1 MNQKNPSSLQSCC
14 CISHEF
20 CKSASKNPSKI
31 AVIHATKSNTE
42 LIHQP
47 SSDHPPHPPVYQG
60 DVCFTYSE
68 ILEAVDTL
76 SRRLGFI
83 LDGGLDP
90 SLIRPSPSTGP
101 LPTHQSANTPRIVGI
116 YMVPSVEYIIS
127 VLSVLRCGEAFM
139 PLDPSWPKERVLS
152 VVSSSTA
159 NLILCGSTSFDGNH
173 GHYIDNYHWLVDGR
187 GCPVLTI
194 SMQTN
199 LKKHGASPCANMPYP
214 CESKRLRPFCY
225 LMYTSGSTGKPKGV
239 CGTEQGLL
247 NRLIWM
253 QDMYPLCGEE
263 TLLFKTSVGF
273 IDHLQEILGA
283 LLTTCTLVI
292 PPFNVLKENI
302 LSITKYLQD
311 YSINRLVAV
320 PSLMRML
327 FPTIQSSY
335 STKIQSSLKLLV
347 LSGEILHLSLWNS
360 LAKLLP
366 NTAIL
371 NLYGSTEVSG
381 DCTYFD
387 CKRLS
392 SLSEDELLSSVPIG
406 IPIPNCE
413 VALVGED
420 APNSGEIYVSGLCIA
435 TGYFDHDIMPL
446 NDVKVLPGSTFCCSA
461 NENESVLYFKT
472 GDFAK
477 QLPGGD
483 LVFLG
488 RNDRTVKVNGH
499 RIALEEIENT
509 IRMHEDVG
517 DAAVIFNTA
526 EEEVAYLEAYLV
538 TKHGLDCVK
547 SLRYSVRGWMVD
559 KLPLAMIPSHFFFVE
574 SIPMTSSGKVDYTL
588 LASSRS
594 PLSDICSE
602 TNGIPD
608 SNLLETIKEAFC
620 DALVVEKVSDDDDFF
635 MMGGDSILA
644 AQTSHKLGINMKLLY
659 AFPSPLK
666 LVTALLDQGWQNH
679 DRKRSVHTRVGM
691 EVSEASQPLP
701 IVSKA
706 SDLKTNKLHGRL
718 SSELGESEAEY
729 YPNKVLRMDDD
740 LNVDSFT
747 TGDGY
752 PWDSISKC
760 TPCAIGRCN
769 KVMFGEKFDINR
781 PFQATWFHD
790 ETLGDKRMSVTE
802 LWKVNMESCIDASP
816 LVVVREKDIYVYIGS
831 HSQKFICIKAPRQV
845 HIFSIITFVTFFK
858 SCRFGFVQWE
868 VQLEGRVES
877 SAAILEDFSEVVVGC
892 YKGNIYFLNSLSGS
906 ISWTFQT
913 GGEVKSQPLVDK
925 QRHLVWCGSYDHNLY
940 ALDYRSYC
948 CVYKLHC
955 GGSIYG
961 SPAIDE
967 VDETLYLASTNGCMT
982 ALSLKAMPFSVLWLQ
997 DLGAPI
1003 FGSLSI
1009 DHINGNVICCLVNG
1023 HIVAVDVTGSIVWRG
1038 ITGGPIFAGPCLSHD
1053 LYNQVIVCSR
1063 DGGVYSFNLEKG
1075 NLVWKYDLGD
1085 PISSSAYVDENLQL
1099 TSDHSVISDRLVCVC
1114 TSSGSVVILRVNSE
1128 QNMVQQFG
1136 RLDVGGGIF
1145 SSPVM
1150 IGGRIFVGCRDD
1162 YVHCF
1167 GISGLIRIK
1176 QTKAIHRRVESG

>member
-1 MNQKNPSSLQSCC
+1 MNQKNPSSLRSC

-20 CKSASKNPSKI
+20 CKSASKNPNKI
-31 AVIHATKSNTE
+31 AVIHASPRHRGDRTKFATGIDQFIEAS
-42 LIHQP
+42 P
-47 SSDHPPHPPVYQG
+47 SSDHPPVYEG

-76 SRRLGFI
+76 SRRLRFI
-83 LDGGLDP
+83 LDGGVDP
-90 SLIRPSPSTGP
+90 SLIKPSPDLRHTD
-101 LPTHQSANTPRIVGI
+101 QSANTPRIVGI

-159 NLILCGSTSFDGNH
+159 NLILCGSTSFDGNYS
-173 GHYIDNYHWLVDGR
+173 HYIDKYHWLVDGS
-187 GCPVLTI
+187 GCPVLII
-194 SMQTN
+194 STKTN
-199 LKKHGASPCANMPYP
+199 LKKHTASPCANMAYP
-214 CESKRLRPFCY
+214 CGNKKLRPFCY

-247 NRLIWM
+247 NRFMWM

-273 IDHLQEILGA
+273 IDHLQEILGG
-283 LLTTCTLVI
+283 LLTTCTLVV

-327 FPTIQSSY
+327 FPTLQSSF

-392 SLSEDELLSSVPIG
+392 SLLEAEVLSTVPIG
-406 IPIPNCE
+406 VPIPNCK
-413 VALVGED
+413 VDLVGED
-420 APNSGEIYVSGLCIA
+420 APNYGEIYVSGFCIA

-461 NENESVLYFKT
+461 DEKESLLYFKT

-483 LVFLG
+483 LIFLG
-488 RNDRTVKVNGH
+488 RNDRTIKVNGQ

-509 IRMHEDVG
+509 IRTHEDVG
-517 DAAVIFNTA
+517 DAAVIFNNA
-526 EEEVAYLEAYLV
+526 EGEVAYLEAYIV
-538 TKHGLDCVK
+538 TKQGLDCVR
-547 SLRYSVRGWMVD
+547 SLRYSLRGWMVD
-559 KLPLAMIPSHFFFVE
+559 KLPLAMIPSRFFFIE
-574 SIPMTSSGKVDYTL
+574 SIPMSSSGKVDYTL
-588 LASSRS
+588 LPSSRCS
-594 PLSDICSE
+594 MSEICSE
-602 TNGIPD
+602 INEIPD
-608 SNLLETIKEAFC
+608 SNLLQMIKEAFC

-635 MMGGDSILA
+635 VMGGDSFSA
-644 AQTSHKLGINMKLLY
+644 AHTSHKLGINMKLLY

-666 LVTALLDQGWQNH
+666 LVIALLDQGQQNH
-679 DRKRSVHTRVGM
+679 DRKRSVHSRVDM
-691 EVSEASQPLP
+691 EVLGASRPLP
-701 IVSKA
+701 ILSEV
-706 SDLKTNKLHGRL
+706 SDLKTKKLHGRL
-718 SSELGESEAEY
+718 SRKLGESDAEY
-729 YPNKVLRMDDD
+729 YPSKVIRMDDD
-740 LNVDSFT
+740 LNVDNIA
-747 TGDGY
+747 TGDGNT
-752 PWDSISKC
+752 WDSISKH
-760 TPCAIGRCN
+760 TSCAFSRCN
-769 KVMFGEKFDINR
+769 KVMFGEKLDINR
-781 PFQATWFHD
+781 SFQATLFH
-790 ETLGDKRMSVTE
+790 ETLGDKKTSMRE
-802 LWKVNMESCIDASP
+802 LWKVHMESCVDASP
-816 LVVVREKDIYVYIGS
+816 LIVVREKDIYWFCPVAASAGLS
-831 HSQKFICIKAPRQV
+831 RQV
-845 HIFSIITFVTFFK
+845 A
-858 SCRFGFVQWE
+858 R
-868 VQLEGRVES
+868 
-877 SAAILEDFSEVVVGC
+877 
-892 YKGNIYFLNSLSGS
+892 
-906 ISWTFQT
+906 
-913 GGEVKSQPLVDK
+913 
-925 QRHLVWCGSYDHNLY
+925 CGSYDHNLY
-940 ALDYRSYC
+940 ALDYQSRC

-961 SPAIDE
+961 SPAINE

-982 ALSLKAMPFSVLWLQ
+982 ALSLKDVPFSVLWLQ

-1023 HIVAVDVTGSIVWRG
+1023 HIVAVDATGSIVWRG
-1038 ITGGPIFAGPCLSHD
+1038 ITGGPIFAGSSLSHV
-1053 LYNQVIVCSR
+1053 LYNQVVACSR
-1063 DGGVYSFNLEKG
+1063 DGSVYSFNLEKG
-1075 NLVWKYDLGD
+1075 NLVWKCDLGD

-1099 TSDHSVISDRLVCVC
+1099 TSDHSLISDRLVCVC
-1114 TSSGSVVILRVNSE
+1114 TSSGSIVVLRVNKE
-1128 QNMVQQFG
+1128 QNAVQKFG
-1136 RLDVGGGIF
+1136 RIDVEGGIF

-1162 YVHCF
+1162 YVHCI
-1167 GISGLIRIK
+1167 GINGQL
-1176 QTKAIHRRVESG
+1176 QFNQ

>member
-1 MNQKNPSSLQSCC
+1 MNQKNPSSLRSC

-20 CKSASKNPSKI
+20 CKSASKNPNKI
-31 AVIHATKSNTE
+31 AVIHASPRHRGDRTKFATGIDQFIEAS
-42 LIHQP
+42 P
-47 SSDHPPHPPVYQG
+47 SSDHPPVYEG

-76 SRRLGFI
+76 SRRLRFI
-83 LDGGLDP
+83 LDGGVDP
-90 SLIRPSPSTGP
+90 SLIKPSPDLRHTD
-101 LPTHQSANTPRIVGI
+101 QSANTPRIVGI

-159 NLILCGSTSFDGNH
+159 NLILCGSTSFDGNYS
-173 GHYIDNYHWLVDGR
+173 HYIDKYHWLVDGS
-187 GCPVLTI
+187 GCPVLII
-194 SMQTN
+194 STKTN
-199 LKKHGASPCANMPYP
+199 LKKHTASPCANMAYP
-214 CESKRLRPFCY
+214 CGNKKLRPFCY

-247 NRLIWM
+247 NRFMWM
-253 QDMYPLCGEE
+253 QDMYPLC
-263 TLLFKTSVGF
+263 
-273 IDHLQEILGA
+273 
-283 LLTTCTLVI
+283 
-292 PPFNVLKENI
+292 ENI

-327 FPTIQSSY
+327 FPTLQSSF

-392 SLSEDELLSSVPIG
+392 SLLEAEVLSTVPIG
-406 IPIPNCE
+406 VPIPNCK
-413 VALVGED
+413 VDLVGED
-420 APNSGEIYVSGLCIA
+420 APNYGEIYVSGFCIA

-461 NENESVLYFKT
+461 DEKESLLYFKT

-483 LVFLG
+483 LIFLG
-488 RNDRTVKVNGH
+488 RNDRTIKVNGQ

-509 IRMHEDVG
+509 IRTHEDVG
-517 DAAVIFNTA
+517 DAAVIFNNA
-526 EEEVAYLEAYLV
+526 EGEVAYLEAYIV
-538 TKHGLDCVK
+538 TKQGLDCVR
-547 SLRYSVRGWMVD
+547 SLRYSLRGWMVD
-559 KLPLAMIPSHFFFVE
+559 KLPLAMIPSRFFFIE
-574 SIPMTSSGKVDYTL
+574 SIPMSSSGKVDYTL
-588 LASSRS
+588 LPSSRCS
-594 PLSDICSE
+594 MSEICSE
-602 TNGIPD
+602 INEIPD
-608 SNLLETIKEAFC
+608 SNLLQMIKEAFC

-635 MMGGDSILA
+635 VMGGDSFSA
-644 AQTSHKLGINMKLLY
+644 AHTSHKLGINMKLLY

-666 LVTALLDQGWQNH
+666 LVIALLDQGQQNH
-679 DRKRSVHTRVGM
+679 DRKRSVHSRVDM
-691 EVSEASQPLP
+691 EVLGASRPLP
-701 IVSKA
+701 ILSEV
-706 SDLKTNKLHGRL
+706 SDLKTKKLHGRL
-718 SSELGESEAEY
+718 SRKLGESDAEY
-729 YPNKVLRMDDD
+729 YPSKVIRMDDD
-740 LNVDSFT
+740 LNVDNIA
-747 TGDGY
+747 TGDGNT
-752 PWDSISKC
+752 WDSISKH
-760 TPCAIGRCN
+760 TSCAFSRCN
-769 KVMFGEKFDINR
+769 KVMFGEKLDINR
-781 PFQATWFHD
+781 SFQATLFH
-790 ETLGDKRMSVTE
+790 ETLGDKKTSMRE
-802 LWKVNMESCIDASP
+802 LWKVHMESCVDASP
-816 LVVVREKDIYVYIGS
+816 LIVVREKDIYVYIGS
-831 HSQKFICIKAPRQV
+831 HSQKFICMKAP
-845 HIFSIITFVTFFK
+845 S
-858 SCRFGFVQWE
+858 GFVQWQ

-877 SAAILEDFSEVVVGC
+877 SAAILGDFSEVVVGC
-892 YKGNIYFLNSLSGS
+892 YKGNIYFLNSLNGS

-913 GGEVKSQPLVDK
+913 GGEVKSQPVVDK

-940 ALDYRSYC
+940 ALDYQSRC

-961 SPAIDE
+961 SPAINE
-967 VDETLYLASTNGCMT
+967 VNLVNHMLYQLVCSICKVVLHFFNLVDETLYLASTNGCMT
-982 ALSLKAMPFSVLWLQ
+982 ALSLKDVPFSVLWLQ

-1023 HIVAVDVTGSIVWRG
+1023 HIVAVDATGSIVWRG
-1038 ITGGPIFAGPCLSHD
+1038 ITGGPIFAGSSLSHV
-1053 LYNQVIVCSR
+1053 LYNQVVACSR
-1063 DGGVYSFNLEKG
+1063 DGSVYSFNLEKG
-1075 NLVWKYDLGD
+1075 NLVWKCDLGD

-1099 TSDHSVISDRLVCVC
+1099 TSDHSLISDRLVCVC
-1114 TSSGSVVILRVNSE
+1114 TSSGSIVVLRVNKE
-1128 QNMVQQFG
+1128 QNAVQKFG
-1136 RLDVGGGIF
+1136 RIDVEGGIF

-1162 YVHCF
+1162 YVHCI
-1167 GISGLIRIK
+1167 GINGQL
-1176 QTKAIHRRVESG
+1176 QFNQ